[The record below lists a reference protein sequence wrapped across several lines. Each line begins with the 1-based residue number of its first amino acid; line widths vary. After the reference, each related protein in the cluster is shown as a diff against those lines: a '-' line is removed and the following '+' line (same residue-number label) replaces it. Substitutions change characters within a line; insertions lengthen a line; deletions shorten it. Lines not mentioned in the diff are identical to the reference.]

1 MEKQIIITG
10 GLGFIGSH
18 LLKKLIV
25 DGYYVVVIDDCSN
38 ANVKILKS
46 LPKLKFHLIKCDI
59 RNKKKIEQELLKYK
73 PKIIV
78 HLASIHYIPDCCK
91 HPSKTVDIN
100 IKGTQTMLEIASKI
114 NVKNFL
120 FASSA
125 SVYKPSVIP
134 HKEDDSLEPI
144 DIYGQSKKQAE
155 KIIKLYC
162 KSNNINFTTL
172 RLFNV
177 YGPNDLT
184 PHLIPSLLLRLKKSK
199 NINVGNL
206 KTSRDYIY
214 VDDVVDIMVKILK
227 NPNGFSN
234 ATYNIG
240 TSNKTS
246 GERLIKIIGNILDKK
261 IIVKKNKNL
270 TRKTDRKIMV
280 ANIDCI
286 SDEYLWK
293 PRYTIKKGIKQLL
306 NNSF

>member
-18 LLKKLIV
+18 LSNKLIA
-25 DGYYVVVIDDCSN
+25 DGYHVVIIDDCSN

-46 LPKLKFHLIKCDI
+46 LPKLKSHLIKCDI
-59 RNKKKIEQELLKYK
+59 RNKKKIEQELLKYR
-73 PKIIV
+73 PKTII

-91 HPSKTVDIN
+91 YPNKTIDIN
-100 IKGTQTMLEIASKI
+100 VKGTQTMLEIASKI

-125 SVYKPSVIP
+125 AVYKPSVVS
-134 HKEDDSLEPI
+134 HKEDDFLEPI

-155 KIIKLYC
+155 KIIKLHC
-162 KSNNINFTTL
+162 KNNNINFTTL

-184 PHLIPSLLLRLKKSK
+184 PHLIPSLLWRLKKSK

-214 VDDVVDIMVKILK
+214 VDDVVDIMIKILK

-240 TSNKTS
+240 TNNKIS
-246 GERLIKIIGNILDKK
+246 GGRLIKIIGNVLDKK
-261 IIVKKNKNL
+261 IVVKEDKNL
-270 TRKTDRKIMV
+270 TRKIDRKTMA
-280 ANIDCI
+280 ANINHI
-286 SDEYLWK
+286 VSEYSWK
-293 PRYTIKKGIKQLL
+293 PQYTIKEGIKQLL
-306 NNSF
+306 NNSL